1 MKFNLPEDT
10 GLDDGLAEPC
20 CHGEI
25 NRDPYKYIR
34 RVSVPV
40 NDEILKATPVKTE
53 VTVILKGVVCSAD
66 DDTHYDGEQI
76 KVNVKSVEV
85 KANNE
90 FTEIVEDD

>member
-1 MKFNLPEDT
+1 MKFVLPEDT
-10 GLDDGLAEPC
+10 GMDDGPVKAC
-20 CHGEI
+20 CGGSSE
-25 NRDPYKYIR
+25 RDPYEYIR

-66 DDTHYDGEQI
+66 DDTHFDGEQI

-85 KANNE
+85 KASNE
-90 FTEIVEDD
+90 FSDLVEDD